1 VKLETLKPVAF
12 LGTRAKE
19 MIHRLYRLEARFLP
33 IEVPHHAKLERVVQ
47 GLEPLGF
54 WGAVFCDAPSE
65 AALQLVER
73 VTVGA
78 EREGAVD
85 VIAVSGGTFGSN
97 VLEDA
102 MLAAL
107 ETAQYRGFGAHAVI
121 LGGGSAASAAVQLAR
136 AGLKTL
142 TIAAQDRPAAEKLA
156 RHVPAGVSVRAI
168 SLNESALNDA
178 LEKADLLVICE
189 PDLRMDSRLLQPYH
203 MLLELSGE
211 TPLSVALERVGGRVI
226 DWKQVSA
233 HHLAAQLEFVTGM
246 KFAASSLG

>member
-1 VKLETLKPVAF
+1 MKLETLKPVAF
-12 LGTRAKE
+12 LGARAKE

-33 IEVPHHAKLERVVQ
+33 IEVPQHAKLERVVQ

-102 MLAAL
+102 MLGAL
-107 ETAQYRGFGAHAVI
+107 ESAQYRGFGAHAVI
-121 LGGGSAASAAVQLAR
+121 LGGGSAASTAVQLAR
-136 AGLKTL
+136 AGLKSL
-142 TIAAQDRPAAEKLA
+142 TIAASDRPESEKLA

-168 SLNESALNDA
+168 SLNESALMDA
-178 LEKADLLVICE
+178 LERADLLVIC
-189 PDLRMDSRLLQPYH
+189 DTNLRLDSRLLQPYH
-203 MLLELSGE
+203 TLLELVGE
-211 TPLSVALERVGGRVI
+211 TSLSVALERTGGRVI
-226 DWKQVSA
+226 AWRDVAA

-246 KFAASSLG
+246 KFRADAFN